1 MQIFWWNLDIDIT
14 GHIHIG
20 LEKIRFSNS
29 KNRIEDTRWMD
40 YTIIQYTIVNKMI
53 IVEENKRRIEN
64 INCMILLEERK
75 YSS

>member
-1 MQIFWWNLDIDIT
+1 
-14 GHIHIG
+14 
-20 LEKIRFSNS
+20 
-29 KNRIEDTRWMD
+29 MD
-40 YTIIQYTIVNKMI
+40 YTIIQYNIVNKMI